1 MRYVRIGSALILL
14 TVLCASVVGSE
25 SGDEPPEQ
33 SVRGALLYRIHC
45 QNCHGD
51 SGEGDGPMAK
61 LLTIRPADLTVI
73 ARNNEGAFPSDK
85 IHQTIDGR
93 ADVRAHGMR
102 EMPVWGLS
110 LQQTDRD
117 SSQNDEIR
125 ARVDDLVAH
134 LKSIQDGRD

>member
-1 MRYVRIGSALILL
+1 
-14 TVLCASVVGSE
+14 
-25 SGDEPPEQ
+25 
-33 SVRGALLYRIHC
+33 
-45 QNCHGD
+45 
-51 SGEGDGPMAK
+51 MAK